1 MPCLGMTPSSRC
13 PGGGHPIQPGKRHKT
28 YSSQTYLLIATSS
41 FSKHSAITTI
51 AVVLSIMAAVA
62 RPSES
67 RHADFGSRPAAL
79 LMASVFNSYDFIAVA
94 ASKGMTDAAA
104 DEILYTI
111 GNTGI
116 SGGD

>member
-1 MPCLGMTPSSRC
+1 M
-13 PGGGHPIQPGKRHKT
+13 
-28 YSSQTYLLIATSS
+28 IATSS

-67 RHADFGSRPAAL
+67 KHADFGSRPAAL
-79 LMASVFNSYDFIAVA
+79 LMASVFYCCDFIAVA
-94 ASKGMTDAAA
+94 ATKGMTDAAA
-104 DEILYTI
+104 GEILYTI

-116 SGGD
+116 SGGDWTPKPGE